1 MTKLILRLFVRNS
14 EKTDDPTVR
23 STIGKL
29 SGAFGIFSNII
40 LFALKLFVGIITG
53 SIAITADALNNL
65 SDASSSIV
73 MLVGFK
79 LSEKPADS
87 EHPYGH
93 ARFEYLSGLVVAAMT
108 LIIGFELAKT
118 SIEKIISPSPVSFT
132 VPAAI
137 ILVASVIVKLWMF
150 LFNRKL
156 GKLINSS
163 ALMATAIDS
172 RNDAISTSAVILSAI
187 IALLADV
194 QLDSYI
200 GLAVAL
206 FILYSGVK
214 LAKETISPLLGE
226 NAPPELRQAII
237 DILKSEEKVLGYHD
251 LMVHDYGPGQRF
263 ASLHVEM
270 DYREDPM
277 LCHEL
282 IDDLERKCEEE
293 LGVKLVIH
301 YDPIV
306 VGDEELDRIKAV
318 VVSILKKEDERISI
332 HDFRSVRG
340 TEHTNLIFDVALPP
354 ERFND
359 KKKIKDSLD
368 AALSECESTKYY
380 TVVTFDMASFN

>member
-14 EKTDDPTVR
+14 ENTDDPNVR
-23 STIGKL
+23 SAIGKL
-29 SGAFGIFSNII
+29 SGALGIFSNII
-40 LFALKLFVGIITG
+40 LFGLKLFIGIITG
-53 SIAITADALNNL
+53 SIAITADAMNNL

-73 MLVGFK
+73 TLIGFK

-118 SIEKIISPSPVSFT
+118 SVEKIFSPSPVSFT
-132 VPAAI
+132 IPAAI
-137 ILVASVIVKLWMF
+137 ILVVSVVVKLWMF

-163 ALMATAIDS
+163 AILATSIDS

-206 FILYSGVK
+206 FILYSGIK

-226 NAPPELRQAII
+226 NAPPELREAII
-237 DILKSEEKVLGYHD
+237 NILKSEEKVLGYHD

-270 DYREDPM
+270 DYKEDPM

-282 IDDLERKCEEE
+282 IDDLERKCEDE

-318 VVSILKKEDERISI
+318 VTSILKKHDERISI

-354 ERFND
+354 EIFAD
-359 KKKIKDSLD
+359 KKKIKDALD
-368 AALSECESTKYY
+368 SALSECESTKYY
-380 TVVTFDMASFN
+380 TVVTFDIASFN

>member
-1 MTKLILRLFVRNS
+1 MTNLILRIFIRNS
-14 EKTDDPTVR
+14 EKTDDALVR
-23 STIGKL
+23 ASIGKL
-29 SGAFGIFSNII
+29 SGAIGIFCNIA

-73 MLVGFK
+73 MLIGFK
-79 LSEKPADS
+79 LSERPADN

-93 ARFEYLSGLVVAAMT
+93 ARFEYISGLVVAAMT
-108 LIIGFELAKT
+108 LIIGFELAKS
-118 SIEKIISPSPVSFT
+118 SIEKIFSPSPVHFT

-137 ILVASVIVKLWMF
+137 ILISSVAVKLWMF
-150 LFNRKL
+150 MFNRSL
-156 GKLINSS
+156 GRRINSS
-163 ALMATAIDS
+163 ALLATAIDS
-172 RNDAISTSAVILSAI
+172 RNDAISTSAVILSALI
-187 IALLADV
+187 TLFSGIE
-194 QLDSYI
+194 LDCFI
-200 GLAVAL
+200 GLAVAM

-237 DILKSEEKVLGYHD
+237 DILKGEQKVLGYHD

-270 DYREDPM
+270 DYREDSIM
-277 LCHEL
+277 CHEI
-282 IDDLERKCEEE
+282 IDDLERKCEDD

-306 VGDEELDRIKAV
+306 VGDEELDRIKSV
-318 VVSILKKEDERISI
+318 VSSILKKQDERISI

-354 ERFND
+354 ELFKEKN
-359 KKKIKDSLD
+359 KIKKTLD
-368 AALSECESTKYY
+368 TSLSECESKKYY
-380 TVVTFDMASFN
+380 TVVTFDMATFN